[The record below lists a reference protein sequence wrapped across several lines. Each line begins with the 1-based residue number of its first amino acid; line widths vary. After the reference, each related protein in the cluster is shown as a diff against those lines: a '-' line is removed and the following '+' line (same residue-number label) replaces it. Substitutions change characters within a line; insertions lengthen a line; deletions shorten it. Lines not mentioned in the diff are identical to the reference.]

1 MKYVGYYNGEIGP
14 LEEMKIP
21 MLDRAVYFGDGC
33 YDATTFANNNIF
45 AADDHLDR
53 FYNSCKL
60 LEIPFEMSR
69 EELRAELQK
78 CIDAN
83 EIDHGMLY
91 WQCSRGTTYRG
102 HQFPPATVKPNLMI
116 FTVPCDL
123 IPFDKTFRLISME
136 DTRFLHCNIK
146 TLNLIPSVIA
156 YQRCIEQGYQ
166 ETVFHRGERVTECA
180 HSNILIIKDGVLCTP
195 PRDNLI
201 LPGTERKHIIRYCG
215 ELGIPVEREI
225 YQVYRSLP
233 GEASIRIQVDSSEAI
248 VPLTPY
254 VYSGTAENLE
264 AELVFDRISATGGC
278 SQKEQRARMAEFA
291 GKIVL
296 TYENSF
302 AFACEAKRAG
312 VLGVITIWHADL
324 AHHGTLGGVWGTPE
338 PEDLACHYPRIPFVE
353 ITKSAGKELQK
364 KLEELYDAADESQN
378 SQQC

>member
-102 HQFPPATVKPNLMI
+102 HQFPPASVKPNLMI

-146 TLNLIPSVIA
+146 TLNLIPNCMA
-156 YQRCIEQGYQ
+156 MQRAVEAGCDEV
-166 ETVFHRGERVTECA
+166 VFHRGDRVTEGA
-180 HSNILIIKDGVLCTP
+180 HSSLAIIRDGVFCTP
-195 PRDNLI
+195 PADELI
-201 LPGTERKHIIRYCG
+201 LPSITRKHFLELCG
-215 ELGIPVEREI
+215 SLGIPSRVA
-225 YQVYRSLP
+225 P
-233 GEASIRIQVDSSEAI
+233 FTVDEL
-248 VPLTPY
+248 LT
-254 VYSGTAENLE
+254 
-264 AELVFDRISATGGC
+264 
-278 SQKEQRARMAEFA
+278 
-291 GKIVL
+291 
-296 TYENSF
+296 
-302 AFACEAKRAG
+302 
-312 VLGVITIWHADL
+312 
-324 AHHGTLGGVWGTPE
+324 
-338 PEDLACHYPRIPFVE
+338 
-353 ITKSAGKELQK
+353 
-364 KLEELYDAADESQN
+364 ADEVMILSTG
-378 SQQC
+378 SHCIAVCEVDGRPVGGKAPALLDRLQQAYQQEFLEGTEK

>member
-102 HQFPPATVKPNLMI
+102 HQFPPASVKPNLMI

-146 TLNLIPSVIA
+146 TLNLIPNCMA
-156 YQRCIEQGYQ
+156 MQRAVEADCDEV
-166 ETVFHRGERVTECA
+166 VFHRGDRVTEGA
-180 HSNILIIKDGVLCTP
+180 HSSLAIIRDGVFCTP
-195 PRDNLI
+195 PADELI
-201 LPGTERKHIIRYCG
+201 LPSITRKHFLELCSR
-215 ELGIPVEREI
+215 LGIP
-225 YQVYRSLP
+225 S
-233 GEASIRIQVDSSEAI
+233 RIAPFTVDEL
-248 VPLTPY
+248 LT
-254 VYSGTAENLE
+254 
-264 AELVFDRISATGGC
+264 
-278 SQKEQRARMAEFA
+278 
-291 GKIVL
+291 
-296 TYENSF
+296 
-302 AFACEAKRAG
+302 
-312 VLGVITIWHADL
+312 
-324 AHHGTLGGVWGTPE
+324 
-338 PEDLACHYPRIPFVE
+338 
-353 ITKSAGKELQK
+353 
-364 KLEELYDAADESQN
+364 ADEIMILSTG
-378 SQQC
+378 SHCIAVCEVDGRPVGGKAPALLSRMQQAYQQEFLEGTEK

>member
-91 WQCSRGTTYRG
+91 WQCSRGTIYRG
-102 HQFPPATVKPNLMI
+102 HQFPPASVKPNLMI

-146 TLNLIPSVIA
+146 TLNLIPNCMA
-156 YQRCIEQGYQ
+156 MQRAVEADCDEV
-166 ETVFHRGERVTECA
+166 VFHRGDRVTEGA
-180 HSNILIIKDGVLCTP
+180 HSSLAIIRDGVFCTP
-195 PRDNLI
+195 PADELI
-201 LPGTERKHIIRYCG
+201 LPSITRKHFLELCSR
-215 ELGIPVEREI
+215 LGIPSRVA
-225 YQVYRSLP
+225 P
-233 GEASIRIQVDSSEAI
+233 FTVDEL
-248 VPLTPY
+248 LT
-254 VYSGTAENLE
+254 
-264 AELVFDRISATGGC
+264 
-278 SQKEQRARMAEFA
+278 
-291 GKIVL
+291 
-296 TYENSF
+296 
-302 AFACEAKRAG
+302 
-312 VLGVITIWHADL
+312 
-324 AHHGTLGGVWGTPE
+324 
-338 PEDLACHYPRIPFVE
+338 
-353 ITKSAGKELQK
+353 
-364 KLEELYDAADESQN
+364 ADEVMILSTG
-378 SQQC
+378 SHCIAVCEVDGKPVGGKAPALLSRMQQAYQQEFLEGTEK

>member
-102 HQFPPATVKPNLMI
+102 HQFPPASVKPNLMI

-136 DTRFLHCNIK
+136 DTRFLHCNEPDSK
-146 TLNLIPSVIA
+146 
-156 YQRCIEQGYQ
+156 C
-166 ETVFHRGERVTECA
+166 HRLPALHRTGLPG
-180 HSNILIIKDGVLCTP
+180 NGLP
-195 PRDNLI
+195 PRRTRHRMRPQQYLNHQGRRSLH
-201 LPGTERKHIIRYCG
+201 PTER
-215 ELGIPVEREI
+215 
-225 YQVYRSLP
+225 
-233 GEASIRIQVDSSEAI
+233 
-248 VPLTPY
+248 
-254 VYSGTAENLE
+254 
-264 AELVFDRISATGGC
+264 
-278 SQKEQRARMAEFA
+278 
-291 GKIVL
+291 
-296 TYENSF
+296 
-302 AFACEAKRAG
+302 
-312 VLGVITIWHADL
+312 
-324 AHHGTLGGVWGTPE
+324 
-338 PEDLACHYPRIPFVE
+338 
-353 ITKSAGKELQK
+353 
-364 KLEELYDAADESQN
+364 
-378 SQQC
+378 

>member
-21 MLDRAVYFGDGC
+21 ILDRAVYFGDGC

-102 HQFPPATVKPNLMI
+102 HQFPPASVKPNLMI

-146 TLNLIPSVIA
+146 TLNLIPNCMA
-156 YQRCIEQGYQ
+156 MQRAVEADCDEV
-166 ETVFHRGERVTECA
+166 VFHRGDRVTEGA
-180 HSNILIIKDGVLCTP
+180 HSSLAIIRDGVFCTP
-195 PRDNLI
+195 PADELI
-201 LPGTERKHIIRYCG
+201 LPSITRKHFLELCSR
-215 ELGIPVEREI
+215 LGIP
-225 YQVYRSLP
+225 S
-233 GEASIRIQVDSSEAI
+233 RIAPFTVDEL
-248 VPLTPY
+248 LT
-254 VYSGTAENLE
+254 
-264 AELVFDRISATGGC
+264 
-278 SQKEQRARMAEFA
+278 
-291 GKIVL
+291 
-296 TYENSF
+296 
-302 AFACEAKRAG
+302 
-312 VLGVITIWHADL
+312 
-324 AHHGTLGGVWGTPE
+324 
-338 PEDLACHYPRIPFVE
+338 
-353 ITKSAGKELQK
+353 
-364 KLEELYDAADESQN
+364 ADEIMILSTG
-378 SQQC
+378 SHCIAVCEVDGRPVGGKAPALLSRMQQAYQQEFLEGTEK

>member
-102 HQFPPATVKPNLMI
+102 HQFPPASVKPNLMI

-146 TLNLIPSVIA
+146 TLNLIPNCMA
-156 YQRCIEQGYQ
+156 MQRAVEAGCDEV
-166 ETVFHRGERVTECA
+166 VFHRGDRVTEGA
-180 HSNILIIKDGVLCTP
+180 HSSLAIIRDGVFCTP
-195 PRDNLI
+195 PADELI
-201 LPGTERKHIIRYCG
+201 LPSITRKHFLELCG
-215 ELGIPVEREI
+215 SLGIPSRVA
-225 YQVYRSLP
+225 P
-233 GEASIRIQVDSSEAI
+233 FTVDEL
-248 VPLTPY
+248 LT
-254 VYSGTAENLE
+254 
-264 AELVFDRISATGGC
+264 
-278 SQKEQRARMAEFA
+278 
-291 GKIVL
+291 
-296 TYENSF
+296 
-302 AFACEAKRAG
+302 
-312 VLGVITIWHADL
+312 
-324 AHHGTLGGVWGTPE
+324 
-338 PEDLACHYPRIPFVE
+338 
-353 ITKSAGKELQK
+353 
-364 KLEELYDAADESQN
+364 ADEVMILSTG
-378 SQQC
+378 SHCIAVCEVDGKPVGGKAPALLSRMQQAYQQEFLEGTEK

>member
-102 HQFPPATVKPNLMI
+102 HQFPPASVKPNLMI

-123 IPFDKTFRLISME
+123 IPFNKTFRLISME

-146 TLNLIPSVIA
+146 TLNLIPNCMA
-156 YQRCIEQGYQ
+156 MQRAVEAGCDEV
-166 ETVFHRGERVTECA
+166 VFHRGDRVTEGA
-180 HSNILIIKDGVLCTP
+180 HSSLAIIRDGVFCTP
-195 PRDNLI
+195 PADELI
-201 LPGTERKHIIRYCG
+201 LPSITRKHFLDLCDK
-215 ELGIPVEREI
+215 LGIPSRVA
-225 YQVYRSLP
+225 P
-233 GEASIRIQVDSSEAI
+233 FTVDEL
-248 VPLTPY
+248 LT
-254 VYSGTAENLE
+254 
-264 AELVFDRISATGGC
+264 
-278 SQKEQRARMAEFA
+278 
-291 GKIVL
+291 
-296 TYENSF
+296 
-302 AFACEAKRAG
+302 
-312 VLGVITIWHADL
+312 
-324 AHHGTLGGVWGTPE
+324 
-338 PEDLACHYPRIPFVE
+338 
-353 ITKSAGKELQK
+353 
-364 KLEELYDAADESQN
+364 ADEIMILSTG
-378 SQQC
+378 SHCIRVCEVDGKPVGGKASELLEHLQQAYQQEFIEGTEK